1 MSEPKFTIR
10 SDGQFGAD
18 IGALDAAI
26 EFNETNKFFILE
38 ITGWCPKERKAEG
51 AKIDKKYPLK
61 ETTTKKY
68 NQAIEQNIQDS
79 DGTLI
84 LLLEGN
90 NADKET
96 NYAIEKAIDFN
107 KPSKTIILSKDS
119 QENIKNINQTLN
131 WLKDTKIEHLNVK
144 GPRESNT
151 SGIGEKTHSFILDL
165 LKEISKDPDFFKK

>member
-1 MSEPKFTIR
+1 MSKPKFTIR

-18 IGALDAAI
+18 IGALDAAM
-26 EFNETNKFFILE
+26 EFNETNKSFILE
-38 ITGWCPKERKAEG
+38 ITGWCPKGRRAEG

-61 ETTTKKY
+61 ETTTNNY
-68 NQAIEQNIQDS
+68 NQAIEQNIKDS

-90 NADKET
+90 DADKET
-96 NYAIEKAIDFN
+96 THAIEKAKEFN
-107 KPSKTIILSKDS
+107 KPSRTIILSNDS
-119 QENIKNINQTLN
+119 QENINQTLN
-131 WLKDTKIEHLNVK
+131 WLKDTNIEHLNVK

-165 LKEISKDPDFFKK
+165 LKELSTNPDFFKK